1 VCLPFRS
8 GAREEYARGM
18 RAPRAACARLRFAR
32 GGGGGGGVGGGKGWE
47 ECRDKF
53 RDRSNGDA
61 VSTLLAFAF
70 RLSIQAFVPP
80 RLVYIPESRCSPSP
94 SRFFLFVLRA
104 LFRDVRFDCR
114 LES

>member
-1 VCLPFRS
+1 
-8 GAREEYARGM
+8 
-18 RAPRAACARLRFAR
+18 
-32 GGGGGGGVGGGKGWE
+32 VGGGKGWE